1 MPETMRAPLAMRAY
15 VSILPTFSVPR
26 IRRAYRDRPPG
37 ETVFYGASNF
47 TFWKTMEQDLAPFVL
62 QNHGFG
68 GSTDDL
74 LRRCAPKLLF
84 PYHPS
89 VAVFQTGSNDL
100 AFGKT
105 LDQVLADKFSMFD
118 EFHATLP
125 ATQFVIM
132 SGLPL
137 PGRAKL
143 WDQTKEINTA
153 IESYARERPF
163 VSFANATDALLDEE
177 GGFRPELFRPDGIH
191 LIAAGRAAWSTVIVP
206 ALNAAGAPVRG
217 GSQGNASWLRE

>member
-1 MPETMRAPLAMRAY
+1 MHETKSASLALRAY
-15 VSILPTFSVPR
+15 VALLPTFSVPR

-47 TFWKTMEQDLAPFVL
+47 TLWKSMEQDLQPFVL

-74 LRRCAPKLLF
+74 LRRCAPQLLF
-84 PYHPS
+84 PYRPS

-105 LDQVLADKFSMFD
+105 LDQVLANKFSMFH
-118 EFHATLP
+118 EFHAALP
-125 ATQFVIM
+125 STRFIIM

-137 PGRAKL
+137 PGRPQL
-143 WDQTKEINTA
+143 WDATKTINAA
-153 IESYARERPF
+153 IMAYAAEQSH
-163 VSFANATDALLDEE
+163 VSFADATGVLLTSK
-177 GGFRPELFRPDGIH
+177 GGFRPELFRTDGIH
-191 LIAAGRAAWSTVIVP
+191 LIDGGRTEWSRVIVP
-206 ALNAAGAPVRG
+206 ALIAAGAPTRT
-217 GSQGNASWLRE
+217 R